1 MMKVFVLINEQD
13 TDASNQS
20 TVQLFLNK
28 EAAQAEMRKQFKAE
42 LPSWNVDAENLT
54 DDQECECGEDAA
66 VIRNDPDSTNWRIE
80 EQELDVQVAVRVKGG
95 LVQSAYSNADVDVD
109 VYDLDTSD
117 WSDEEEQWEADQK
130 EAELDE
136 LVKSPG
142 WRAVW

>member
-20 TVQLFLNK
+20 TVQLFLDK
-28 EAAQAEMRKQFKAE
+28 EAARAEMRKQFKAE
-42 LPSWNVDAENLT
+42 LPSW
-54 DDQECECGEDAA
+54 DDQECECGEDTA

-80 EQELDVQVAVRVKGG
+80 EKELDVQVAVRVAGG
-95 LVQSAYSNADVDVD
+95 LVQVGVD
-109 VYDLDTSD
+109 VYDLDVSD
-117 WSDEEEQWEADQK
+117 FPDEGEQEAADQK

>member
-1 MMKVFVLINEQD
+1 MKVFVLINEQD

-54 DDQECECGEDAA
+54 DDQECECGEDTA

-95 LVQSAYSNADVDVD
+95 LVQSAYSNADVGVD

-136 LVKSPG
+136 LVKSPD
-142 WRAVW
+142 WRTVW

>member
-1 MMKVFVLINEQD
+1 MKVFVLINEQD

-20 TVQLFLNK
+20 TVQMFLDK
-28 EAAQAEMRKQFKAE
+28 EAAQAEMRKQFEAE
-42 LPSWNVDAENLT
+42 LPYWNVDAENLT
-54 DDQECECGEDAA
+54 DDQECECGEDTA

-80 EQELDVQVAVRVKGG
+80 EQELYVEVAVRVKEGM
-95 LVQSAYSNADVDVD
+95 VQGVYANADVVVG

-117 WSDEEEQWEADQK
+117 WLNEEEQWEADVL

>member
-54 DDQECECGEDAA
+54 DDQECECGEDTA

-80 EQELDVQVAVRVKGG
+80 EQELDVQVAVRVAGA
-95 LVQSAYSNADVDVD
+95 LV
-109 VYDLDTSD
+109 
-117 WSDEEEQWEADQK
+117 
-130 EAELDE
+130 
-136 LVKSPG
+136 
-142 WRAVW
+142 

>member
-20 TVQLFLNK
+20 TVQLFLDK
-28 EAAQAEMRKQFKAE
+28 EAARAEMRKQFKAE

-54 DDQECECGEDAA
+54 DDQECECGEDTA

-80 EQELDVQVAVRVKGG
+80 EKELDVQVAVRVAGG
-95 LVQSAYSNADVDVD
+95 LVQEVHSNADV
-109 VYDLDTSD
+109 SD
-117 WSDEEEQWEADQK
+117 FPDEGEQEAVDQK
-130 EAELDE
+130 EAELEE